1 MEEKKV
7 EKFNVRV
14 YGLALS
20 SDNKVLLTDEFRL
33 GMLMTKFPGGG
44 LEPGEG
50 TIDCLRRECREELGS
65 EIEIIRHYYTTDF
78 FQITRLVDPPQQL
91 ISIYYLIRIIDNSA
105 FKTTTRRF
113 DFMPLDGAQAFRWV
127 PLQALSIDELS
138 FPIDKKVGGMLKTA
152 FF

>member
-1 MEEKKV
+1 MEDKKV

-20 SDNKVLLTDEFRL
+20 PDNKVLLTDEFRL

-50 TIDCLRRECREELGS
+50 TIGCLRRECREELGS

-78 FQITRLVDPPQQL
+78 FQITRLIDPPQQL
-91 ISIYYLIRIIDNSA
+91 ISIYYLININDKSA
-105 FKTTTRRF
+105 FKTTSRRF
-113 DFMPLDGAQAFRWV
+113 DFVPVDGAQAFRWV
-127 PLQALSIDELS
+127 PLANLSIDELT
-138 FPIDKKVGGMLKTA
+138 FPIDKKVGGMLKTD